1 MFDELNYESIELTDL
16 SLESVFFDS
25 EKNFAG
31 MLFFDKAGGEYIRL
45 GNHKIDQQYTE
56 VFSG

>member
-31 MLFFDKAGGEYIRL
+31 MLFFDKSDGEYIRL